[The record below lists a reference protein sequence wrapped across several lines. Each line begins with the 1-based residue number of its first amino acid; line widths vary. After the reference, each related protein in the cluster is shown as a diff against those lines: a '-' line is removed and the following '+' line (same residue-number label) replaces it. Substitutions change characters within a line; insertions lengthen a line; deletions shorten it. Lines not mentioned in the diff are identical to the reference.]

1 VTLVDA
7 FRTPLVECFRR
18 GDAPTDVRL
27 MAARGGLSLRPEEQL
42 SLLMLLVSDADR
54 EVASAAAET
63 IARLPA
69 EALAAFL
76 VGPDVPAEV
85 REFFA
90 THEPPARTADAAVEA
105 RWPGEETV
113 EASHEETVEA
123 SLGVAGPPL
132 SEAASDA
139 SAPPGNTLADIEAD
153 PDRRGAAQRLAM
165 LSVAER
171 VKVAMQGSREERS
184 ILVRDPN
191 RLVSS
196 AVLSS
201 PKLTESE
208 VVAIARMSNVSDEV
222 LRLLGTN
229 RVWIKSYAVVAALT
243 RNSKTPIAVAMML
256 VHRLTERDIKMLSTD
271 RNVPEPVRLAARKIY
286 TSGAAR
292 RQ

>member
-1 VTLVDA
+1 MTLVDA
-7 FRTPLVECFRR
+7 FRTPLVESFRR
-18 GDAPTDVRL
+18 GDAATDLRL

-54 EVASAAAET
+54 DVAAAAAET

-90 THEPPARTADAAVEA
+90 THE
-105 RWPGEETV
+105 
-113 EASHEETVEA
+113 ETVEA
-123 SLGVAGPPL
+123 SLEVAGPPL

-229 RVWIKSYAVVAALT
+229 RVWIKSYGVVAALT

-256 VHRLTERDIKMLSTD
+256 VHRLTERDVKMLSTD